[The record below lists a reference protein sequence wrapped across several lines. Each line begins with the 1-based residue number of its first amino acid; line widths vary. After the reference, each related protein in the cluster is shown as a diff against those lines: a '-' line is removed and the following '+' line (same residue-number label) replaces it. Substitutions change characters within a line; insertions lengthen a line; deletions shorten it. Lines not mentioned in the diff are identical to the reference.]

1 MIRPSQV
8 AAEVRALL
16 EPVVADTGLFLED
29 VTTSAG
35 KRTVVR
41 VVVDLPDGPGGVGSD
56 ALTDVSRAIS
66 AALDTDDV
74 VPGAYTLEV
83 STPGISRPLTTERHF
98 RRAVGRLLRMT
109 TTDGKLTARLTAVEG
124 ADLHLEDDGAAR
136 VVPIA
141 QVSSATVVAE
151 LKAPTTEKR

>member
-56 ALTDVSRAIS
+56 TLTDVSRAIS

-124 ADLHLEDDGAAR
+124 ADLHLEDDGTAR

>member
-16 EPVVADTGLFLED
+16 EPVVAAAGLFLED

-35 KRTVVR
+35 KRIVVR

-66 AALDTDDV
+66 AALDADDV

-83 STPGISRPLTTERHF
+83 STPGISRPLTTERHY
-98 RRAVGRLLRMT
+98 RRALGRLLRMT
-109 TTDGKLTARLTAVEG
+109 TTDGRLTARLTAVQGRE
-124 ADLHLEDDGAAR
+124 LHLEHDGSTR
-136 VVPIA
+136 VVPIDH
-141 QVSSATVVAE
+141 VSSATVEPE

>member
-16 EPVVADTGLFLED
+16 EPVVADAGLFLED

-83 STPGISRPLTTERHF
+83 STPGTSRPLTTERHF

-109 TTDGKLTARLTAVEG
+109 TAEGKLTARLTAVEG
-124 ADLHLEDDGAAR
+124 TDLHLEDDGAAR

-141 QVSSATVVAE
+141 QVTSATVEAE